1 MASILGVQNLSLD
14 NSQIDKLVQQVRAQK
29 LVPVNKLQAE
39 KKNLSTIR
47 LLLMEMLKQNFLHYR
62 MRQKR

>member
-39 KKNLSTIR
+39 KKIFQR
-47 LLLMEMLKQNFLHYR
+47 
-62 MRQKR
+62 